1 MSFALLLLPDF
12 TLILLGLLLYRF
24 TGWDDAFWTG
34 LEKLVY
40 FVLFPCLLF
49 YSTARAPL
57 DFHSTGKMLQVALLT
72 VATGIALGWLAK
84 PLFKPGPML
93 FESGVQTAF
102 RFNSFIA
109 LAVASRLAGEQGT
122 ALMALIIGFCVP
134 LANFGAVH
142 ALVHRSG
149 GLVREL
155 LKNPL
160 LIATLSGISCN
171 LLGIVLPEFVGAT
184 LSRIGAASIAIGLM
198 TVGAGLRL
206 HAVYDGKAMAAYFV
220 AVKLFALPMVAWLL
234 GSAFGLPP
242 LQLQIIVMFS
252 ALPTASSAYVL
263 AARMGGN
270 GPYVAFLISAGTLVS
285 VLTLPLWLSALQQG
299 PLHMFAH

>member
-1 MSFALLLLPDF
+1 MSLALLLLPDF
-12 TLILLGLLLYRF
+12 TLILLGLLLFKF
-24 TGWDDAFWTG
+24 TDWDASFWAG

-49 YSTARAPL
+49 YSTSRAPL

-72 VATGIALGWLAK
+72 CATGIGLGWLAK
-84 PLFKPGPML
+84 PLFRPGPML
-93 FESGVQTAF
+93 FESGVQCAF

-109 LAVASRLAGEQGT
+109 LAVASRLAGDQGT

-155 LKNPL
+155 IKNPL
-160 LIATLSGISCN
+160 LIATLAGISCN
-171 LLGIVLPEFVGAT
+171 LAGVVLPEFVATT
-184 LSRIGAASIAIGLM
+184 LSRIGSASIAIGLM

-206 HAVYDGKAMAAYFV
+206 SAVYEGKSMAAYFIV
-220 AVKLFALPMVAWLL
+220 VKLLALPMVAWLL

-242 LQLQIIVMFS
+242 LQLQIIVMFA

-285 VLTLPLWLSALQQG
+285 VLTLPVWLAVLQQG
-299 PLHMFAH
+299 PLHVFAH

>member
-1 MSFALLLLPDF
+1 MSLAFLLLPDF
-12 TLILLGLLLYRF
+12 TLILLGLLLFRF
-24 TGWDDAFWTG
+24 TDWDAAFWAG

-72 VATGIALGWLAK
+72 CIAGIALGWLAK
-84 PLFKPGPML
+84 PLFRPGHML

-122 ALMALIIGFCVP
+122 ALSALIIGFCVP
-134 LANFGAVH
+134 LANFAAVH

-149 GLVREL
+149 GLLREL
-155 LKNPL
+155 IKNPL
-160 LIATLSGISCN
+160 LIATLSGIACN
-171 LLGIVLPEFVGAT
+171 VLGLVLPEFVVAT
-184 LSRIGAASIAIGLM
+184 LSRIGSASIAIGLM
-198 TVGAGLRL
+198 TVGAGLRMTAL
-206 HAVYDGKAMAAYFV
+206 QGGKTMAAYFI
-220 AVKLFALPMVAWLL
+220 AIKLLALPALAWLL
-234 GSAFGLPP
+234 GSAYDLPP
-242 LQLQIIVMFS
+242 LQLQIVVMFS

-270 GPYVAFLISAGTLVS
+270 GPFVAFLISAGTMLS
-285 VLTLPLWLSALQQG
+285 VLTLPLWLAALQQG
-299 PLHMFAH
+299 PLHMFTH